1 MEAKEIMSKFD
12 ELYGMMASS
21 TNVKYMRTFGDT
33 MRCMMKDMAAK
44 HPELAQEY
52 LGKLCSIKW
61 NNYLTKKE
69 AMTIVS
75 GMNPK
80 GCWDYAEWEKMME
93 KLDARMEDTPYYN
106 RYALF
111 VTMNMVFS
119 DSATSIAVIAG
130 KTLEEIPEDE
140 LFADVHML
148 ALDKLEDKDGM
159 FDIREY
165 FHV

>member
-1 MEAKEIMSKFD
+1 MMGEFNSLF
-12 ELYGMMASS
+12 GMMATS
-21 TNVKYMRTFGDT
+21 NKPEYMRTFGEV
-33 MRCMMKDMAAK
+33 MKCMMKDMVAMK
-44 HPELAQEY
+44 PELAQEY

-69 AMTIVS
+69 AMSIVS
-75 GMNPK
+75 EMNPK
-80 GCWDYAEWEKMME
+80 GGWDYSEWEKTMD

-111 VTMNMVFS
+111 VTMNMIFS
-119 DSATSIAVIAG
+119 DSANTIAVIAG
-130 KTLEEIPEDE
+130 KTLEDIPNDE
-140 LFADVHML
+140 MFAGVHML
-148 ALDKLEDKDGM
+148 ALDKLEDKDGN

>member
-1 MEAKEIMSKFD
+1 MMSEFSS
-12 ELYGMMASS
+12 LYGMMANSG
-21 TNVKYMRTFGDT
+21 KPEYMHTFGEV
-33 MRCMMKDMAAK
+33 MKCMMKDMVALK
-44 HPELAQEY
+44 PDLAQEY

-80 GCWDYAEWEKMME
+80 GGWDYAEWEKMME

-111 VTMNMVFS
+111 VAMNMVFS